1 MEDLINSIG
10 LPLIAAVV
18 PVIVAGFKKL
28 LPGIP
33 PLFLPILAAVI
44 GPAGALAVSWLSG
57 IEASGWVMALLGVA
71 GVGIRELFDQLGKA
85 IKGAA

>member
-10 LPLIAAVV
+10 LPIIAAVV
-18 PVIVAGFKKL
+18 PIVVAGFKKL
-28 LPGIP
+28 LPSVP
-33 PLFLPILAAVI
+33 PFLIPILAAII
-44 GPAGALAVSWLSG
+44 GPGGAVLVSWLSG
-57 IEASGWVMALLGVA
+57 IEANGWVLALLGVA